1 MITFVCGQL
10 CSGKTQYAKAMAG
23 SVGGLFIEVGDIVRE
38 IKKTSDRKELQ
49 KSQELHEVIV
59 KRLKHKIHL
68 RDELDIAKN
77 YVVSGVRQKEILK
90 HFPEATILWIECPKK
105 ERKERYKQRARQGD
119 VIPFKEAEQ
128 GDIDLGILEVK
139 KYIFKQQ

>member
-10 CSGKTQYAKAMAG
+10 CSGKTHYSKALAALVDG
-23 SVGGLFIEVGDIVRE
+23 IFIEVGDIVRE
-38 IKKTSDRKELQ
+38 IKQTTDRKELQ
-49 KSQELHEVIV
+49 NTKELSEQIV
-59 KRLKHKIHL
+59 EHL
-68 RDELDIAKN
+68 IRKMPLCDVKQ

>member
-23 SVGGLFIEVGDIVRE
+23 SVAGLFIEVGDIVRE

-49 KSQELHEVIV
+49 NSYELHEAIV
-59 KRLKHKIHL
+59 EQLKHKIHL

-77 YVVSGVRQKEILK
+77 YVVCGVRQKEILK
-90 HFPEATILWIECPKK
+90 QFPEATLLWIDCPKK
-105 ERKERYKQRARQGD
+105 VRKKRYKERARTGD
-119 VIPFKEAEQ
+119 TVPFKDAEQ
-128 GDIDLGILEVK
+128 G
-139 KYIFKQQ
+139 